1 MNDKITY
8 YQWNRERLL
17 KMKQNNIMKIIKKE
31 LERWQEINADNYL
44 QKNKFQK
51 ESMVA
56 IDTIIFLKKIKKD

>member
-17 KMKQNNIMKIIKKE
+17 KMRQNNIMKIIKKE

-51 ESMVA
+51 ESTVA

>member
-51 ESMVA
+51 ESTVA

>member
-8 YQWNRERLL
+8 YQWNRERIL

-51 ESMVA
+51 ESTVA

>member
-51 ESMVA
+51 ESTVA
-56 IDTIIFLKKIKKD
+56 IDTIIFLKKIEKD